1 MDNFYL
7 SYLTFSEA
15 FSHQNQQR
23 QVSSARVKSQNLE
36 RLIYIIAGSFTDKEG
51 KHSLLNYS
59 PGLLCLTH
67 SWRVFG
73 KLWPYNHLVTI

>member
-15 FSHQNQQR
+15 FPHQNQQR
-23 QVSSARVKSQNLE
+23 QVSSASVKSQNLE

-51 KHSLLNYS
+51 KH
-59 PGLLCLTH
+59 
-67 SWRVFG
+67 
-73 KLWPYNHLVTI
+73 